1 MDSFEEKSITSP
13 SLVMKMSAK
22 AIGKHINTIWR
33 QIELAKYLAGCEIA
47 GRINSDFLTEFLST
61 EEGEEPKPK
70 QTTQSL
76 PTLFD
81 SVNERIKLAVLAVIS
96 GETINEGFNMAQK

>member
-13 SLVMKMSAK
+13 SLVMKISAR

-33 QIELAKYLAGCEIA
+33 QMELAKYLASCEIA
-47 GRINSDFLTEFLST
+47 GRISPDFLTEFLSNQ
-61 EEGEEPKPK
+61 EGEEPKPK
-70 QTTQSL
+70 QTTQNL

-81 SVNERIKLAVLAVIS
+81 SVYDRIKLVVLAVIS
-96 GETINEGFNMAQK
+96 GETINEGFNLAQR